1 MLFGLTEEQQLLKNS
16 AREFFSAECPS
27 AEVRRLMETDTAYD
41 PALWHK
47 MAEQGW
53 TGLPFAEEY
62 GGMGLGLV
70 DLAAA
75 CEEMGTAL
83 VPGPYLAT
91 VPLAGTLLAAAGNH
105 AQKQKYL
112 SAICKGEALGTLALL
127 EKSGSWN
134 PDAVKMS
141 LAGDILNG
149 QKLFV
154 SDAAI
159 ATFLIVAVKIG
170 SELALVIV
178 DRNATGVSVEAQ
190 PAMDMTRKLYAVDF
204 AGARIAAAD
213 ILAKGDAAH
222 AALARAM
229 NVATVAL
236 TAEMTGGMQRM
247 LDLTVAYAKT
257 RKQFGVPI
265 GKFQAVQHMC
275 ADMLIFTEG
284 CRSATYYAAWAL
296 QEHRPEAPL
305 AVSVAK
311 SYASE
316 AYREAGNRG
325 IQVHGGMG
333 FTWENDIHL
342 YYRRAK
348 ASEIAFG
355 DAAFHRER
363 LAKQLIDAPHHA

>member
-27 AEVRRLMETDTAYD
+27 AEVRRLMETDTAHD
-41 PALWHK
+41 AELWRK

-91 VPLAGTLLAAAGNH
+91 VPLAGTLLAAAGSDAH
-105 AQKQKYL
+105 KRRYL

-127 EKSGSWN
+127 ESSASWD
-134 PDAVKMS
+134 PDAVALQ
-141 LAGDILNG
+141 LADGVLNG

-154 SDAAI
+154 WDAAI
-159 ATFLIVAVKIG
+159 ATFLIVAVRLG
-170 SELALVIV
+170 PELALVIV
-178 DRNATGVSVEAQ
+178 DRHAPGVSIDAQ
-190 PAMDMTRKLYAVDF
+190 PAMDMTRKLYSVNFTGVPVTSDAVLATGDN
-204 AGARIAAAD
+204 ARQ
-213 ILAKGDAAH
+213 
-222 AALARAM
+222 ALSRAM
-229 NVATVAL
+229 DVATVAL
-236 TAEMTGGMQRM
+236 AAEMTGGMQRM

-257 RKQFGVPI
+257 RKQFGKPI
-265 GKFQAVQHMC
+265 GQFQAVQHMC
-275 ADMLIFTEG
+275 ADMLIWTEAS
-284 CRSATYYAAWAL
+284 RSAVYYAAWAL
-296 QEHRPEAPL
+296 QENVAEAPL

-311 SYASE
+311 SYASD

-363 LAKQLIDAPHHA
+363 MARQLIDAGHAA